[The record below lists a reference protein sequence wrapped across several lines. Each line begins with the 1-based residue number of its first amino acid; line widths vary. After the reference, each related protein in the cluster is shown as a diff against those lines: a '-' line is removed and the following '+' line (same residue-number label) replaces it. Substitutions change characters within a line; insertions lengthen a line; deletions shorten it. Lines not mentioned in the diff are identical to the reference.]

1 MRKTVSI
8 SFMAAAAAAFGA
20 LTDYVD
26 PFVGTA
32 GTGHTHPAA
41 CRPFGMVQAGPDTG
55 CNDWSYCSGYQYKDG
70 AVIGYSQTH
79 LSGTGCPDCGDV
91 QILPF
96 TGDFGVM
103 PMRRK
108 IDKSS
113 EKATP
118 GYYSVVQP
126 EDDICVEIAAT
137 QRAAIYRMSGGR
149 NSEIKVLVNLPF
161 GLGDHV
167 YEPDAD
173 KVNVRTDGAKSEV
186 VEAHGL
192 RGEYFRTGWISRR
205 KVAYAIEFDRDW
217 LRLER
222 VPGTLGTPDE
232 APRYVATFASGLRP
246 LMMKVGLSA
255 TGASGAAKNLD
266 AEIPGWDFDGVR
278 VAAGDVWNVL
288 LSRMTCEGSEDQRR
302 SWYTALYHLCSQP
315 NNIADVG
322 EKPFYSTFSTWDT
335 FRAAHPLYTII
346 VPEKEAEFV
355 DSMLEQGRRTGYL
368 PVWSL
373 WGIENQCM
381 IGTHSVPV
389 IVDWFLKECGN
400 VELWKYENM
409 ETANGDDTNPVNPVN
424 PLKKQKD
431 YWLSAYAQIKDTL
444 TKPHEGRIKER
455 WDLLDKYGYYPFDK
469 IKGESVSRTMECAYD
484 DWCAGMMAQKLG
496 EWGTGDGER
505 DESLKADAEF
515 FFKRSENWRNV
526 FDPTIGLVRGK
537 DSKGNWREPYN
548 PYEIGHGADLANDFT
563 EGNAFQY
570 TWHVLQNPKGLVD
583 AMGGRDMFVKKL
595 DSLFLHPEKV
605 EGPGCVVDVTGLIG
619 QYVHGNEPSHHVIY
633 FYPQVGYPGR
643 AAERIRDVFDR
654 FYINKP
660 DGLCGN
666 DDCGQM
672 SAWYLF
678 SAMGFYPFNPCGG
691 EYIIGAPQVPKVT
704 LSTRSTCS
712 TRPNNFTIIA
722 KNLSRE
728 NKYVKSVTLNGKPI
742 VDWKIRHSD
751 IMAGG
756 ELVFEMTSVA
766 PDFNRH
772 ANPTAAYYRKRLAS
786 PDWGADR
793 WRMSP
798 PLDLK
803 AADRIAAGEVTVVNI
818 PWAFPSNRID
828 WLFNPTKEMGP
839 FNPEWTWQLN
849 RMEGWTT
856 LARAYDE
863 TGDEKYARAFAGQ
876 FADWIGQTG
885 GVPSES
891 GYNEVDSPWRTIE
904 EGLRLSRSWH
914 AAFEVF
920 RKSPSFPDDL
930 LLAFVQSSEAQ
941 ARHLLSHST
950 GYNWLLM
957 EMSGVYVFAVTFP
970 EIPGAEEM
978 RKEALRRFTAAV
990 RAQLLPD
997 GIHDEL
1003 SPDYHG
1009 VLYSTMAEIYRLAI
1023 AAGLEGELPAD
1034 FRDCLRRGAEGTL
1047 AMTTPGFV
1055 LPRFN
1060 DCYTIPA
1067 SFVLR
1072 HASDFFPERS
1082 DFLWGA
1088 SGGRKGAPPCGETA
1102 SRYLPYAGFAVMRG
1116 GWSED
1121 SSYLAFDVG
1130 PLGMNH
1136 DHQDKLSFTFWK
1148 GAEELVFDDGGGQ
1161 YEDSELRRYAL
1172 SGHDHNT
1179 LLVDGFAQNRQEPR
1193 KSGCPID
1200 AGWTTSPEGDFAFG
1214 VYDQGFGPEM
1224 AKLAVHRREIRF
1236 DKVADAFT
1244 VTDDV
1249 RSADG
1254 AEHEYA
1260 LLFHLDATN
1269 VVIAADG
1276 RSLRADYGHG
1286 RKWALEMSFD
1296 GAERVSAAV
1305 GRTSPSLAGWFVGR
1319 NDLRTHPATTV
1330 FVTAPRSR
1338 EHKFVTKFK
1347 AVLAKRQKPEG
1358 VVEWLFP
1365 RMGNCHE
1372 GMAFSDG
1379 VTGVLVWG
1387 GGDELRLT
1395 IGRADLW
1402 DHRGGY
1408 PWTDEQCYTNIVALW
1423 RARQDERL
1431 RSLFKKSTPA
1441 VEPRNPYMLPLGRV
1455 VVKVHGKT
1463 LKRGWLDTRTGL
1475 AAIEFAEGGQ
1485 VELAMS
1491 KADRAFAA
1499 RFPAG
1504 VAYDVKSVPATETAV
1519 YEKSLKSVGF
1529 EKAVSFDGAIEG
1541 NGGFRWRLPA
1551 DESVWLSWRKHGGD
1565 LCLRTGRG
1573 GEVVS
1578 GGCDYGKVAAASTA
1592 QWRRFWQEGARVKV
1606 PDPVIQRIFDYGMY
1620 RFGAMTDPEGVPAGL
1635 QGPWLEDEMLVPWN
1649 GDYHFNINVQACY
1662 SPAFRGGHF
1671 AHLMPLF
1678 RMILSW
1684 RPLLRENARKFCGI
1698 DDGYVLPHSVDDRG
1712 VCIGGFWTGTIDHAS
1727 AAWMASYMYRYVKYS
1742 GDLAFLK
1749 DGAYDFMKGAMNVYL
1764 AMLEERDGRLSIPL
1778 GPSPEWMGTDTRR
1791 AVGRNPS
1798 FQLAACHR
1806 LAQDLIDAAARIGET
1821 PDARW
1826 LDVEKRLP
1834 AFSRITETVGDAA
1847 VWGNAVS
1854 DGLAIFEGVNLHESH
1869 RHHSHLAGLY
1879 PFDTIPRGK
1888 GENREMIDSSYENW
1902 TLRGTG
1908 LWTGWCVPW
1917 ASVLHVDA
1925 GNAVAAVQML
1935 RAWDAYFCDEG
1946 HGSHHNAVFDGF
1958 TNLRNGRDVMQ
1969 MDGQCAAATAVLEL
1983 LVHEINGEVHYFR
1996 GCPDMW
2002 RDVSFENVALS
2013 DGRRVSGRRTN
2024 GLVTIKPCERS
2035 P

>member
-1 MRKTVSI
+1 
-8 SFMAAAAAAFGA
+8 
-20 LTDYVD
+20 
-26 PFVGTA
+26 
-32 GTGHTHPAA
+32 
-41 CRPFGMVQAGPDTG
+41 
-55 CNDWSYCSGYQYKDG
+55 
-70 AVIGYSQTH
+70 
-79 LSGTGCPDCGDV
+79 
-91 QILPF
+91 
-96 TGDFGVM
+96 
-103 PMRRK
+103 
-108 IDKSS
+108 
-113 EKATP
+113 
-118 GYYSVVQP
+118 
-126 EDDICVEIAAT
+126 
-137 QRAAIYRMSGGR
+137 
-149 NSEIKVLVNLPF
+149 
-161 GLGDHV
+161 
-167 YEPDAD
+167 
-173 KVNVRTDGAKSEV
+173 
-186 VEAHGL
+186 
-192 RGEYFRTGWISRR
+192 
-205 KVAYAIEFDRDW
+205 
-217 LRLER
+217 
-222 VPGTLGTPDE
+222 
-232 APRYVATFASGLRP
+232 
-246 LMMKVGLSA
+246 
-255 TGASGAAKNLD
+255 
-266 AEIPGWDFDGVR
+266 
-278 VAAGDVWNVL
+278 
-288 LSRMTCEGSEDQRR
+288 
-302 SWYTALYHLCSQP
+302 
-315 NNIADVG
+315 
-322 EKPFYSTFSTWDT
+322 
-335 FRAAHPLYTII
+335 
-346 VPEKEAEFV
+346 
-355 DSMLEQGRRTGYL
+355 
-368 PVWSL
+368 
-373 WGIENQCM
+373 
-381 IGTHSVPV
+381 
-389 IVDWFLKECGN
+389 
-400 VELWKYENM
+400 
-409 ETANGDDTNPVNPVN
+409 
-424 PLKKQKD
+424 
-431 YWLSAYAQIKDTL
+431 
-444 TKPHEGRIKER
+444 
-455 WDLLDKYGYYPFDK
+455 
-469 IKGESVSRTMECAYD
+469 
-484 DWCAGMMAQKLG
+484 
-496 EWGTGDGER
+496 
-505 DESLKADAEF
+505 
-515 FFKRSENWRNV
+515 
-526 FDPTIGLVRGK
+526 
-537 DSKGNWREPYN
+537 
-548 PYEIGHGADLANDFT
+548 
-563 EGNAFQY
+563 
-570 TWHVLQNPKGLVD
+570 
-583 AMGGRDMFVKKL
+583 
-595 DSLFLHPEKV
+595 
-605 EGPGCVVDVTGLIG
+605 
-619 QYVHGNEPSHHVIY
+619 
-633 FYPQVGYPGR
+633 
-643 AAERIRDVFDR
+643 
-654 FYINKP
+654 
-660 DGLCGN
+660 
-666 DDCGQM
+666 
-672 SAWYLF
+672 
-678 SAMGFYPFNPCGG
+678 
-691 EYIIGAPQVPKVT
+691 
-704 LSTRSTCS
+704 
-712 TRPNNFTIIA
+712 
-722 KNLSRE
+722 
-728 NKYVKSVTLNGKPI
+728 
-742 VDWKIRHSD
+742 
-751 IMAGG
+751 
-756 ELVFEMTSVA
+756 
-766 PDFNRH
+766 
-772 ANPTAAYYRKRLAS
+772 
-786 PDWGADR
+786 
-793 WRMSP
+793 
-798 PLDLK
+798 
-803 AADRIAAGEVTVVNI
+803 
-818 PWAFPSNRID
+818 
-828 WLFNPTKEMGP
+828 
-839 FNPEWTWQLN
+839 
-849 RMEGWTT
+849 
-856 LARAYDE
+856 
-863 TGDEKYARAFAGQ
+863 
-876 FADWIGQTG
+876 
-885 GVPSES
+885 
-891 GYNEVDSPWRTIE
+891 
-904 EGLRLSRSWH
+904 
-914 AAFEVF
+914 
-920 RKSPSFPDDL
+920 
-930 LLAFVQSSEAQ
+930 
-941 ARHLLSHST
+941 
-950 GYNWLLM
+950 
-957 EMSGVYVFAVTFP
+957 
-970 EIPGAEEM
+970 
-978 RKEALRRFTAAV
+978 
-990 RAQLLPD
+990 
-997 GIHDEL
+997 
-1003 SPDYHG
+1003 
-1009 VLYSTMAEIYRLAI
+1009 
-1023 AAGLEGELPAD
+1023 
-1034 FRDCLRRGAEGTL
+1034 
-1047 AMTTPGFV
+1047 
-1055 LPRFN
+1055 
-1060 DCYTIPA
+1060 
-1067 SFVLR
+1067 
-1072 HASDFFPERS
+1072 
-1082 DFLWGA
+1082 
-1088 SGGRKGAPPCGETA
+1088 
-1102 SRYLPYAGFAVMRG
+1102 
-1116 GWSED
+1116 
-1121 SSYLAFDVG
+1121 
-1130 PLGMNH
+1130 
-1136 DHQDKLSFTFWK
+1136 
-1148 GAEELVFDDGGGQ
+1148 
-1161 YEDSELRRYAL
+1161 
-1172 SGHDHNT
+1172 
-1179 LLVDGFAQNRQEPR
+1179 
-1193 KSGCPID
+1193 
-1200 AGWTTSPEGDFAFG
+1200 
-1214 VYDQGFGPEM
+1214 M

-1635 QGPWLEDEMLVPWN
+1635 QGPWLEDEKLVPWN

-1778 GPSPEWMGTDTRR
+1778 GPSPEWMGADTRR

-1834 AFSRITETVGDAA
+1834 AFSRVTETVGDAA

-1996 GCPDMW
+1996 GCPDKW

-2013 DGRRVSGRRTN
+2013 DGRRVSGRRAN